1 MHHETKTREDRNMK
15 RNFFIIP
22 LLVIA
27 LVAFQSVPL
36 AHAEPVT
43 LTVMAI
49 AGLVAVFTAGSVDMI
64 ASDHDSAQAKA
75 EDHQTVDLHSK
86 SQAHN
91 PGTDSGDSPVATQ

>member
-1 MHHETKTREDRNMK
+1 MK
-15 RNFFIIP
+15 RNLFIIP

-49 AGLVAVFTAGSVDMI
+49 AGLVAVFTAGSVDMV

-75 EDHQTVDLHSK
+75 EEHQTVDMHSK
-86 SQAHN
+86 SVAHN
-91 PGTDSGDSPVATQ
+91 PATDSGDSPVATQ

>member
-1 MHHETKTREDRNMK
+1 MK

-49 AGLVAVFTAGSVDMI
+49 AGLVAVFSAGSIDMI

-75 EDHQTVDLHSK
+75 EDHQPVDMHSK
-86 SQAHN
+86 SVAHN
-91 PGTDSGDSPVATQ
+91 SETVGEDSATAVR

>member
-1 MHHETKTREDRNMK
+1 MK

-64 ASDHDSAQAKA
+64 ASDHDAELAKA
-75 EDHQTVDLHSK
+75 EDQQPVDMHSK
-86 SQAHN
+86 SVAHN
-91 PGTDSGDSPVATQ
+91 SETLGEDSAVAVR

>member
-1 MHHETKTREDRNMK
+1 MTTGKDRNMK
-15 RNFFIIP
+15 RNFFFIP

-64 ASDHDSAQAKA
+64 ASDHDTAQAKA

-86 SQAHN
+86 SLAHN